1 MKYFNKPNVI
11 AAATA
16 AVVFSLNTT
25 AIAAGSLTIEMLNL
39 TSSEGQ
45 AIFVVMYSVTSHRGK
60 APIYTK
66 SIVPIEQS
74 RARFT
79 LHDMPPGLY
88 SAVAYHDQN
97 GNGKLDR
104 HFFGM
109 PKEPYGFS
117 NNARN
122 KLGIPTFEDSRFEIT
137 SSQTIQKITVK

>member
-1 MKYFNKPNVI
+1 MKYLNKSYVI

-16 AVVFSLNTT
+16 VFSLNNT

-45 AIFVVMYSVTSHRGK
+45 AIFVVMDSDTSHRGET
-60 APIYTK
+60 PIYTK
-66 SIVPIEQS
+66 SIVPIEQG

-79 LHDMPPGLY
+79 LDDIPPGLY

-97 GNGKLDR
+97 GNGELDR

-109 PKEPYGFS
+109 PKEAYGFS

-122 KLGIPTFEDSRFEIT
+122 KFGIPTFEESRFEIT
-137 SSQTIQKITVK
+137 SSRTVQKITVK